1 MRLLIEVEGD
11 EAVEVMEEFRELI
24 KKLEELSF
32 ELNWLREL
40 REQVV
45 DADQE
50 V

>member
-11 EAVEVMEEFRELI
+11 EAVEVMEEFRDLI